1 MRCLYDAHHTN
12 ILFVILYAENSLIKI
27 NNLLICNINTIYF
40 VIY

>member
-1 MRCLYDAHHTN
+1 MQCLYDAHHTN
-12 ILFVILYAENSLIKI
+12 ILFVILYAANSLIKI